1 MTVKTKILAVAG
13 MTALLLVYC
22 VVGGMDLGTISVKT
36 GAALGF
42 GLLAAGAWLLWN
54 AGVLRI

>member
-1 MTVKTKILAVAG
+1 MKNKTKILAVAG

-42 GLLAAGAWLLWN
+42 GLLAAGAWLLWK
-54 AGVLRI
+54 AGVIQ